1 MYLKGRRGRV
11 LNTPV
16 PSIVIKD
23 YLKRINNSILRSRY
37 LQNRFCKSYF
47 DEVLIAGKLLLT
59 PRRRLSNRSFNKI
72 IGIIIPMLN

>member
-11 LNTPV
+11 LNTPA

-47 DEVLIAGKLLLT
+47 DEVLIGGKLLLT
-59 PRRRLSNRSFNKI
+59 PRRRLSNRSFLDGQQKKV
-72 IGIIIPMLN
+72 L